1 MWNRPTRRSV
11 VASVMS
17 ANEGQPMEA
26 VLPLIVEAI
35 HSENLEKD
43 GFGIKEATR
52 AYRSAVRNGRA
63 PGESYADSKAKA
75 AEPEIEVA

>member
-1 MWNRPTRRSV
+1 MN
-11 VASVMS
+11 
-17 ANEGQPMEA
+17 ANTDKAMED

-63 PGESYADSKAKA
+63 TGESFADTKAKA
-75 AEPEIEVA
+75 SEPEIEVA

>member
-1 MWNRPTRRSV
+1 MWNKPTRRSV

-35 HSENLEKD
+35 YSNDLQKD
-43 GFGIKEATR
+43 GFGMKEATR

-63 PGESYADSKAKA
+63 PGESYADTKAKVT
-75 AEPEIEVA
+75 EPEIEVA